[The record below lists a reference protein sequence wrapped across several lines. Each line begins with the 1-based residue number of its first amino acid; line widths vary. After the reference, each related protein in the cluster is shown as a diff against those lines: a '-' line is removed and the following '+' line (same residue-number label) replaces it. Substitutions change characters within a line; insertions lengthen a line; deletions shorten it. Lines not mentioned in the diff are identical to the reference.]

1 MSKYEEG
8 KFNETTYKADF
19 AREKYDRIA
28 FTVYKGGKEI
38 LQSLAKEN
46 HLSVN
51 ALITQSIDKNLQNRP
66 IKPKA
71 KIIQKNA
78 VAEQL
83 LRNGIFF
90 FQYFTYI
97 I

>member
-1 MSKYEEG
+1 MPKYEEG

-38 LQSLAKEN
+38 LQNLAKEN

-51 ALITQSIDKNLQNRP
+51 ALITQSIEKTYKIDLSN
-66 IKPKA
+66 PK
-71 KIIQKNA
+71 QK
-78 VAEQL
+78 
-83 LRNGIFF
+83 
-90 FQYFTYI
+90 
-97 I
+97 

>member
-1 MSKYEEG
+1 MPKYEEG

-51 ALITQSIDKNLQNRP
+51 ALITQSIEKTYNIDLSN
-66 IKPKA
+66 PK
-71 KIIQKNA
+71 QK
-78 VAEQL
+78 
-83 LRNGIFF
+83 
-90 FQYFTYI
+90 
-97 I
+97 

>member
-1 MSKYEEG
+1 MPKYEEG

-51 ALITQSIDKNLQNRP
+51 ALITQSIEQTYKIDLSN
-66 IKPKA
+66 PK
-71 KIIQKNA
+71 QK
-78 VAEQL
+78 
-83 LRNGIFF
+83 
-90 FQYFTYI
+90 
-97 I
+97 

>member
-51 ALITQSIDKNLQNRP
+51 ALITQSIEKTYKIDLSN
-66 IKPKA
+66 PK
-71 KIIQKNA
+71 QK
-78 VAEQL
+78 
-83 LRNGIFF
+83 
-90 FQYFTYI
+90 
-97 I
+97 

>member
-1 MSKYEEG
+1 MPKYKEG

-38 LQSLAKEN
+38 LQTLAKEN

-51 ALITQSIDKNLQNRP
+51 ALITQSIEKTYKIDLSN
-66 IKPKA
+66 PK
-71 KIIQKNA
+71 QK
-78 VAEQL
+78 
-83 LRNGIFF
+83 
-90 FQYFTYI
+90 
-97 I
+97 

>member
-1 MSKYEEG
+1 MPKYEEG

-51 ALITQSIDKNLQNRP
+51 ALITQSLEKTYKIDLSN
-66 IKPKA
+66 PK
-71 KIIQKNA
+71 QK
-78 VAEQL
+78 
-83 LRNGIFF
+83 
-90 FQYFTYI
+90 
-97 I
+97 

>member
-1 MSKYEEG
+1 MPKYEEG

-51 ALITQSIDKNLQNRP
+51 ALITQSIEKTYKINLSN
-66 IKPKA
+66 PK
-71 KIIQKNA
+71 QK
-78 VAEQL
+78 
-83 LRNGIFF
+83 
-90 FQYFTYI
+90 
-97 I
+97 

>member
-1 MSKYEEG
+1 MPKYEEG

-51 ALITQSIDKNLQNRP
+51 ALITQSIEKTYKIDLSN
-66 IKPKA
+66 PK
-71 KIIQKNA
+71 QK
-78 VAEQL
+78 
-83 LRNGIFF
+83 
-90 FQYFTYI
+90 
-97 I
+97 

>member
-1 MSKYEEG
+1 MPMPKYPDG

-38 LQSLAKEN
+38 LRNLAQQN

-51 ALITQSIDKNLQNRP
+51 ALITQSIERTYNINLS
-66 IKPKA
+66 KP
-71 KIIQKNA
+71 QK
-78 VAEQL
+78 
-83 LRNGIFF
+83 
-90 FQYFTYI
+90 
-97 I
+97 

>member
-1 MSKYEEG
+1 MPKYEEG

-46 HLSVN
+46 HLSIN
-51 ALITQSIDKNLQNRP
+51 ALITQSIEKTYNIDLSNTK
-66 IKPKA
+66 
-71 KIIQKNA
+71 QK
-78 VAEQL
+78 
-83 LRNGIFF
+83 
-90 FQYFTYI
+90 
-97 I
+97 